1 MSRSAYRPF
10 AFLGATILWTWAF
23 WLTLAVS
30 GLEPWEG
37 PGRWLV
43 FAGGIGPLVIGLW
56 FQHRHSGARGL
67 GDLWVRLIDPRRAP
81 VWLWAAA
88 LLLIPFLSLVAHGA
102 LWLGGASGAVVAIP
116 GGSWVAMLG
125 LAVFLFLLGPVPEEI
140 GWRGYG
146 LDALLTTVSP
156 LAAAGVL
163 GVVWGAW
170 HLPLFVVPG
179 YYDAFGGAPVLWLFL
194 WSILMKS
201 ILMTWGYLASDRSL
215 LLMVVFHFMINA
227 TGEVIPMPA
236 DAEAVFQ
243 LLLTMAAMPAAVR
256 LWRTGRRQGRCE

>member
-1 MSRSAYRPF
+1 MSDASYRPF
-10 AFLGATILWTWAF
+10 AFLAATILWTWVF
-23 WLTLAVS
+23 WLSLAAS
-30 GLEPWEG
+30 GSEAWDS

-43 FAGGIGPLVIGLW
+43 YAGGIGPLVMGLW

-67 GDLWVRLIDPRRAP
+67 RDLWVRLIDPRRAP
-81 VWLWAAA
+81 LWLWAAT
-88 LLLIPFLSLVAHGA
+88 LLLIPVLSLIAHGL
-102 LWLGGASGAVVAIP
+102 LWLGGAPLPVFAMPAGIWSAI
-116 GGSWVAMLG
+116 LG
-125 LAVFLFLLGPVPEEI
+125 LAVFLFLLGPLPEEI

-146 LDALLTTVSP
+146 LDALLTAVSP
-156 LAAAGVL
+156 LTAALVL
-163 GVVWGAW
+163 GFAWGAW

-179 YYDAFGGAPVLWLFL
+179 YYDPFGGPPTLSLFL

-227 TGEVIPMPA
+227 TGEAIPMPA

-243 LLLTMAAMPAAVR
+243 MLLTVLAMLAALR
-256 LWRTGRRQGRCE
+256 LWRIGRRRP